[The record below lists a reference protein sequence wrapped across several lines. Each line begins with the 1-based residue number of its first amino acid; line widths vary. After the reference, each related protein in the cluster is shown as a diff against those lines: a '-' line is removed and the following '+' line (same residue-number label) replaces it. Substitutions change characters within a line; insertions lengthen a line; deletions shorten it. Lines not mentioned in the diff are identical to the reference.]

1 MRRSHSFGPLTA
13 TVAIAVLVL
22 SACGG
27 GGPASSEASSAVSAA
42 GSASSVASSAASAAA
57 PSAGATAAPVDAT
70 MNTVT
75 YSNAVFDRMSTVAI
89 EPNCQSPTAYLSA
102 SYSADDY
109 SCSLTLDR
117 ATLFN
122 EVCTSDEAGLEF
134 TNDPEAGTCTMTSTN
149 ITSVQAG
156 CDAIVADATV
166 TAAFDEATE
175 SCVLTVR
182 PEELIKGACN
192 PATVEPL
199 ESRIDETG
207 LTCTL
212 SLTAPV
218 VYTIIAEAVN
228 SGDITC
234 DDGSPRN
241 APSEACV
248 LAALNKVGASE

>member
-1 MRRSHSFGPLTA
+1 L
-13 TVAIAVLVL
+13 VAAAALAL

-27 GGPASSEASSAVSAA
+27 STASETAAAVSGTAPSTTSPAASSD
-42 GSASSVASSAASAAA
+42 
-57 PSAGATAAPVDAT
+57 TTIAPVDASS
-70 MNTVT
+70 NTVT

-102 SYSADDY
+102 SYSAEDF

-122 EVCTSDEAGLEF
+122 EVCTSEDAGLKF
-134 TNDPEAGTCTMTSTN
+134 TNDPDAGTCTMTSTN
-149 ITSVQAG
+149 STSVKAG

-166 TAAFDEATE
+166 TAAFDDATK
-175 SCVLTVR
+175 SCVLTVK

-192 PATVEPL
+192 PATVAPL
-199 ESRIDETG
+199 NSEIDATG

-218 VYTIIAEAVN
+218 VYSIVAEAVN

-248 LAALNKVGASE
+248 LAALNKVGSGE

>member
-1 MRRSHSFGPLTA
+1 MHRSHSRA
-13 TVAIAVLVL
+13 TLFVAVVAAALAL

-27 GGPASSEASSAVSAA
+27 NAASETVT
-42 GSASSVASSAASAAA
+42 SASASGAAPIANATA
-57 PSAGATAAPVDAT
+57 PSASTTLSPVDASS
-70 MNTVT
+70 NSVT
-75 YSNAVFDRMSTVAI
+75 YSSAVFDRMSTVAI
-89 EPNCQSPTAYLSA
+89 EPNCQSPTTYLSA
-102 SYSADDY
+102 SYSAEDF

-117 ATLFN
+117 ASLFS
-122 EVCTSDEAGLEF
+122 EVCASEDSGLTF
-134 TNDPEAGTCTMTSTN
+134 TNDAEAGTCTMTSKNT
-149 ITSVQAG
+149 TSVKAG

-166 TAAFDEATE
+166 TAAYDETSQ
-175 SCVLTVR
+175 SCVLTVK

-199 ESRIDETG
+199 ESKIDETG

-234 DDGSPRN
+234 DDGSPK
-241 APSEACV
+241 ASPSEACV
-248 LAALNKVGASE
+248 LAALNKVGSGE

>member
-1 MRRSHSFGPLTA
+1 MRRSITA
-13 TVAIAVLVL
+13 GSLAAAIVTAMLVL

-27 GGPASSEASSAVSAA
+27 STTSEP
-42 GSASSVASSAASAAA
+42 SASASASGTSARSNASA
-57 PSAGATAAPVDAT
+57 PSDDATAAAVDASS
-70 MNTVT
+70 NTVT
-75 YSNAVFDRMSTVAI
+75 YSDAIFSRMSTVAI
-89 EPNCQSPTAYLSA
+89 EPNCQSPTTYLSA
-102 SYSADDY
+102 SYSAEDY

-117 ATLFN
+117 ASLFS
-122 EVCTSDEAGLEF
+122 EVCASEDSGLTF
-134 TNDPEAGTCTMTSTN
+134 TNDAEAGTCTMTSKNT
-149 ITSVQAG
+149 TSVKAG

-166 TAAFDEATE
+166 TAAYDEASQ
-175 SCVLTVR
+175 SCVLTVK

-199 ESRIDETG
+199 ESKIDETG

-234 DDGSPRN
+234 DDGSPK
-241 APSEACV
+241 ASPSEACV
-248 LAALNKVGASE
+248 LAALNKVGSGE

>member
-1 MRRSHSFGPLTA
+1 MRRSH
-13 TVAIAVLVL
+13 TVATLVMAVATAALAL

-27 GGPASSEASSAVSAA
+27 GGAASETA
-42 GSASSVASSAASAAA
+42 GSASSSGTAPSTSSSAS
-57 PSAGATAAPVDAT
+57 SAGATLAPVDASS
-70 MNTVT
+70 NTVT

-102 SYSADDY
+102 SYSAVDF

-117 ATLFN
+117 ATLFE
-122 EVCTSDEAGLEF
+122 EVCTSDDAGLTF
-134 TNDPEAGTCTMTSTN
+134 ANDPDAGTCTMTSTN
-149 ITSVQAG
+149 TTSVKAG
-156 CDAIVADATV
+156 CDAIVADVTV
-166 TAAFDEATE
+166 TAAFDGATQ
-175 SCVLTVR
+175 SCVLTVK

-199 ESRIDETG
+199 DSKIDDSG

-218 VYTIIAEAVN
+218 VYKIIAEAVN

-241 APSEACV
+241 EPSEACV